1 MANTMWGFPKKKEY
15 DSSYKDYGILGVYI
29 GVPLFWE
36 ITRLDSV
43 STADTAVFIVFSM
56 PRMLSE
62 LIPFLSCASIS
73 KLAVRTHAPRSYT
86 NITLVVLVP
95 SSAHA
100 PNSFW
105 L

>member
-1 MANTMWGFPKKKEY
+1 MWGFPKKKEY
-15 DSSYKDYGILGVYI
+15 DSNYKDYSMLGVYI

-43 STADTAVFIVFSM
+43 STADSAVFIVFSM
-56 PRMLSE
+56 RVLSE
-62 LIPFLSCASIS
+62 LIPFLSCASTG
-73 KLAVRTHAPRSYT
+73 KLAVRTHAPRCYT

-95 SSAHA
+95 RSAHA